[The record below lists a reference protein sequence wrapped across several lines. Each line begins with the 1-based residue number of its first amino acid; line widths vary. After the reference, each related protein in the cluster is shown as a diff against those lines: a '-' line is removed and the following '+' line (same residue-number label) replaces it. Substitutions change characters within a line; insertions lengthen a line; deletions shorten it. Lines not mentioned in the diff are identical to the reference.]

1 MGSWFTRRENVSRPE
16 DTETRAVRY
25 ELLKRDLEDRQN
37 KMQKGGS
44 VSRGPGRCQRAIL
57 AQLEAAPEGEMT
69 RRQLEEALTRKG
81 FTPSNILRST
91 RALVRS
97 HRLQLQEGRDL
108 DTSIVRLPPPPTLVS
123 NAKLDEMLALLKD
136 S

>member
-1 MGSWFTRRENVSRPE
+1 
-16 DTETRAVRY
+16 
-25 ELLKRDLEDRQN
+25 
-37 KMQKGGS
+37 

-57 AQLEAAPEGEMT
+57 AQVKAAPEGEMT

-91 RALVRS
+91 RSLVRS
-97 HRLQLQEGRDL
+97 HLLQLQEGRDL
-108 DTSIVRLPPPPTLVS
+108 DRSIVRLLPPPKPVS
-123 NAKLDEMLALLKD
+123 DAKVFSLLAELKA

>member
-1 MGSWFTRRENVSRPE
+1 MRL
-16 DTETRAVRY
+16 
-25 ELLKRDLEDRQN
+25 ELLRCNLEEQQN
-37 KMQKGGS
+37 STQKGGG

-69 RRQLEEALTRKG
+69 RRQLEEALTRRG
-81 FTPSNILRST
+81 FSSSNILRST

-97 HRLQLQEGRDL
+97 RLVLLQEGRNL
-108 DTSIVRLPPPPTLVS
+108 DKSIVQLPPPPTPVS
-123 NAKLDEMLALLKD
+123 DAKLDDLLAQLKA